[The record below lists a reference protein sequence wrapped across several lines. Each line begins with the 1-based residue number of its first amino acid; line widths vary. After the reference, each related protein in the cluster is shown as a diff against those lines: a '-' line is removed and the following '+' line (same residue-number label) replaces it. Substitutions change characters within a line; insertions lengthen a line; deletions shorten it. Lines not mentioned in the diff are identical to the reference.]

1 MKRTLR
7 LFNKGFQTS
16 SSKTPEF
23 MAFAGAF
30 KSELKK
36 ELESNGATEV
46 QFSVGH
52 FYLNGFYT
60 VGSQAWYFSIS
71 DVRFFRE
78 AKILYRTANNY
89 KDYIGGTNQYIA
101 IETGMG
107 NKMIKSQEDE

>member
-1 MKRTLR
+1 MKKTLR

-16 SSKTPEF
+16 SGKTPEF
-23 MAFAGAF
+23 MTFARAF
-30 KSELKK
+30 KSDLKK
-36 ELESNGATEV
+36 ELESNGATDV

-52 FYLNGFYT
+52 FYLSGFYT

-78 AKILYRTANNY
+78 AKILYRRADSY
-89 KDYIGGTNQYIA
+89 KDYTGGTNQYTK

-107 NKMIKSQEDE
+107 NTMIRSQ